1 MLIPQVMKSGAMITT
16 QQREL
21 KIIFRKRKN
30 ENNFSNRFSI
40 DNKVD
45 VTDSGNQKASGW
57 LVKGFG

>member
-1 MLIPQVMKSGAMITT
+1 MKSGAMITT

-21 KIIFRKRKN
+21 KIIFRKREN

-45 VTDSGNQKASGW
+45 VTDSGNKEASG
-57 LVKGFG
+57 